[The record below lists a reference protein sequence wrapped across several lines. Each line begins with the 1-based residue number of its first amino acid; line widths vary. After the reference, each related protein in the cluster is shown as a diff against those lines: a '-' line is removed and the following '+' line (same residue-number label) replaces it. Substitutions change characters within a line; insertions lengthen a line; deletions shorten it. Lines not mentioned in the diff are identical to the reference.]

1 MKRYVIFAV
10 LVSVSILV
18 GLAILEANSA
28 TPSKADYCNPLIKVQ
43 AENEEVL
50 NAIHS
55 VALPVPLTSCAMKI
69 APVLDSTGAVVSDP
83 SGMFLTKISPGEWL
97 YNHKMDRKIAPVFD
111 SNGEILSDPTGTIMH

>member
-1 MKRYVIFAV
+1 MKRYLIFAV

-28 TPSKADYCNPLIKVQ
+28 TPFKAEYSNPLIKVQ
-43 AENEEVL
+43 AENDEVL

-69 APVLDSTGAVVSDP
+69 APVFDNTGAVVSDP

-97 YNHKMDRKIAPVFD
+97 YKSQEWTGKSHPCLIVMVK
-111 SNGEILSDPTGTIMH
+111 SYQILQAR